1 MGFFFPLFAPDAM
14 LPLLFSFPFYSQH
27 YSKGP
32 LMVKLAVTIRNE
44 ILEEWNSGDGFCLL
58 HRVALE
64 ALSGARKH
72 YEKEELRRR
81 VIFGFTN

>member
-1 MGFFFPLFAPDAM
+1 
-14 LPLLFSFPFYSQH
+14 
-27 YSKGP
+27 
-32 LMVKLAVTIRNE
+32 MVKLAVTIRNE